1 MPKEMLSR
9 VLGIANKTKTY
20 IHLTRENRVIN
31 RSFYQIIRLL
41 CSKFFGEF
49 QKKSLVTAS
58 MYSIFK
64 NSLQCFFKKIFF
76 KLGLLNKIELN
87 LLKLDSQIFPLLP
100 TFYGLYMKEWK
111 LP

>member
-1 MPKEMLSR
+1 MLSR
-9 VLGIANKTKTY
+9 VLGIVNKTKTY
-20 IHLTRENRVIN
+20 IHLRRENRVIN

-64 NSLQCFFKKIFF
+64 NSLQCFFKKYFS
-76 KLGLLNKIELN
+76 N
-87 LLKLDSQIFPLLP
+87 LD
-100 TFYGLYMKEWK
+100 Y
-111 LP
+111 